1 MYGKEQKRA
10 HQAVATLGDAARP
23 IYLARLVA
31 PRRQPQIGA
40 DAAPFAEPAGII
52 DRRHIGQGGD
62 RPDAGNRHQAPAW
75 SHCLGKRLDP
85 QIEPGN
91 LLAQHTPR
99 QEKRVDDLSIGR
111 LLALLRA
118 LLD

>member
-1 MYGKEQKRA
+1 MRP
-10 HQAVATLGDAARP
+10 RP
-23 IYLARLVA
+23 IHLARLVA
-31 PRRQPQIGA
+31 PRCQTQKSA
-40 DAAPFAEPAGII
+40 DASGSFEPAGII
-52 DRRHIGQGGD
+52 DRRHIGQRRD

-75 SHCLGKRLDP
+75 SHRLGKGLDP

-91 LLAQHTPR
+91 LLAQRTPR
-99 QEKRVDDLSIGR
+99 QEKRVHDLSIGR